1 VNGRRTGTFFHNG
14 SLFTLNVYDLIGI
27 NITGYGSH
35 EPQKK
40 EAVMGNK
47 FEQVKQYL
55 FEMEMPIVSE
65 DAAEQLVVVDDE
77 DNGIKN
83 LVIDCEEPIL
93 VLEQVIM
100 KVPQDPGDLFKRL
113 LQMNR
118 DLVHGAFVLDENADV
133 ILFRDT
139 LQLENLDRNELEA
152 SIHAL
157 SLGLAEYS
165 SELLNYAKK

>member
-1 VNGRRTGTFFHNG
+1 
-14 SLFTLNVYDLIGI
+14 
-27 NITGYGSH
+27 
-35 EPQKK
+35 
-40 EAVMGNK
+40 MGDK
-47 FEQVKQYL
+47 FEQVKQFL

-100 KVPQDPGDLFKRL
+100 KMPQDPGDLFKRL

-118 DLVHGAFVLDENADV
+118 DLVHGAFVVDENAEV

-139 LQLENLDRNELEA
+139 LQLENLDRNELEG

-165 SELLNYAKK
+165 SELLDYAKK